1 MQLVTL
7 EISDDYYSKF
17 LHLVNAL
24 PSEKV
29 HFKNQKLSMDNEI
42 DGRID
47 CYLKDKSIA
56 VDFPSSIGKL
66 KEKLLAR
73 AK

>member
-17 LHLVNAL
+17 LHLVDAL

-47 CYLKDKSIA
+47 SYLKDKSIA